1 MTDPASSVPSRP
13 KRSLG
18 QNFLVDPNYQ
28 RKIIDVVRKVYD
40 GQNVIE
46 VGPGRGA
53 LTQHLVT
60 LARHLILI
68 EKDEMLA
75 SVLRARYESCPH
87 VEVFTQDFLQFDFT
101 AKFSGRAVV
110 VGNLP
115 YNISSQ
121 ILIRL
126 LEHRHFFSRLFL
138 MFQREVARRCV
149 EKTGSKEYGILSVWC
164 QYNAQVKKMFDV
176 PPTAFRPR
184 PDVVSTVLSFELKPE
199 PFTTRDRAFM
209 DFVRLIF
216 SQRRKKIANLLKKKY
231 DLNLPGLP
239 RELQPVL
246 AQRAEELDP
255 DMMKIIFEKLQIQ
268 EFCPVPL
275 FDPEP
280 AHLKIHHKICC

>member
-1 MTDPASSVPSRP
+1 MSDPASSVPSRP

-18 QNFLVDPNYQ
+18 QNFLIDPNYQ
-28 RKIIDVVRKVYD
+28 RKIIDVIRKVYD
-40 GQNVIE
+40 GQSVIE

-75 SVLRARYESCPH
+75 SALRARYESCPH
-87 VEVFTQDFLQFDFT
+87 VEVFTQDFLQFDFA
-101 AKFSGRAVV
+101 AKFSGRAIV

-138 MFQREVARRCV
+138 MFQREVARRCAA
-149 EKTGSKEYGILSVWC
+149 KPGGKEYGILSLWC
-164 QYNAQVKKMFDV
+164 EHNARVQKLFDV

-216 SQRRKKIANLLKKKY
+216 SQRRKKIANLIKKKY
-231 DLNLPGLP
+231 DLDLSKFPGD
-239 RELQPVL
+239 LQPVL
-246 AQRAEELDP
+246 TQRAEELDH
-255 DMMKIIFEKLQIQ
+255 DLIKVMFEV
-268 EFCPVPL
+268 FHPL
-275 FDPEP
+275 
-280 AHLKIHHKICC
+280 